1 MPDRRT
7 FGLQVRIGLFVVVA
21 LAVFLGVIY
30 LLGARARYFERK
42 YELHADFT
50 EVGGLIEGATVRLA
64 GVQIGRVTKVVLSP
78 DVGGKVRVTVTVA
91 RQFKERIRGD
101 SEAQIV
107 TQGLLGDKLVEI
119 TQGTPATAA
128 LKEGDVLRTRDPVEM
143 GRMFSAGAGLVTTIS
158 RLADQL
164 QASIQK
170 LDQSGAIEDLGATV
184 KSARRVVEEVE
195 KGKGWLHVLVYEEP
209 EAIKRLNTLLTD
221 AQGALTRAQT
231 GDGAI
236 AVLLAPES
244 GRAVRSFLNAM
255 DTFGKAVEKAKGPGD
270 DVGPLLTLLLD
281 PQYKPVA
288 DDVRGL
294 ARSLREISERL
305 AAGQGFLGGLL
316 TEKEDGPMGEAAT
329 DFRVAMANLR
339 VITDR
344 LKAGE
349 GTVGALLED
358 PTVYEN
364 LAAFLEGAQ
373 RSFLLRSLI
382 RSSIGAGAGAG
393 DGAKE
398 KK

>member
-7 FGLQVRIGLFVVVA
+7 FALQFRIGIFVVIS
-21 LAVFLGVIY
+21 LIVFLGVIY

-42 YELHADFT
+42 YELYADFT
-50 EVGGLIEGATVRLA
+50 EVSGLIEGATARLA
-64 GVQIGRVTKVVLSP
+64 GVQIGRVTDVELSP
-78 DVGGKVRVTVTVA
+78 QVGGKVRVTLSVS
-91 RQFKERIRGD
+91 RQFSERIRGD

-107 TQGLLGDKLVEI
+107 TQGLLGDKLIEI

-128 LKEGDVLRTRDPVEM
+128 LKPGDVLRTRDPVEM
-143 GRMFSAGAGLVTTIS
+143 GRIFSAGAGMVTTIN

-164 QASIQK
+164 QASLQK
-170 LDQSGAIEDLGATV
+170 LDQSGAIEDLGATM

-209 EAIKRLNTLLTD
+209 DSIKRLNALLD
-221 AQGALTRAQT
+221 EARGLLAQART
-231 GDGAI
+231 GDN
-236 AVLLAPES
+236 AVATLLAPDS
-244 GRAVRSFLNAM
+244 ARSVRSFLAAM
-255 DTFGKAVEKAKGPGD
+255 ESLGRAVDKAKGPGD
-270 DVGPLLTLLLD
+270 DVGPLLALLLD
-281 PQYKPVA
+281 PQYKPMA
-288 DDVRGL
+288 QDL
-294 ARSLREISERL
+294 QAMAKSLREISERL

-316 TEKEDGPMGEAAT
+316 TDKGDGPMGEAGE
-329 DFRVAMANLR
+329 DFRVAMSNLR

-349 GTVGALLED
+349 GTVGALLGD

-373 RSFLLRSLI
+373 RSFLLRTLI
-382 RSSIGAGAGAG
+382 RNSIENSTNT
-393 DGAKE
+393 E